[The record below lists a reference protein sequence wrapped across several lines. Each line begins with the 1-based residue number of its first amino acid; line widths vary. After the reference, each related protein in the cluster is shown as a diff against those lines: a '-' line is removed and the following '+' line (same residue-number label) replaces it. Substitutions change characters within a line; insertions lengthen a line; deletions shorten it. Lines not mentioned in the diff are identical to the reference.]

1 MVNLHLI
8 SLAKTLDAIVQAVPA
23 VTNTVLVMGI
33 TVEVVEVEQMGATG
47 ATLSLVVL
55 EVEITRGSLL

>member
-1 MVNLHLI
+1 MVILHLI

-33 TVEVVEVEQMGATG
+33 TVEMVEEEQMGATG

-55 EVEITRGSLL
+55 EVEMTRGSLL